1 MVTNA
6 SYKGSQPAVAVVSP
20 GNLPVPNPPTD
31 LSAVAVGATVIDLVW
46 AKPIDSFNNVDPTIS
61 GYKIEISSGGVDGP
75 WSTRVPD
82 TESPTGSHSII
93 IAPETTR
100 HFRVR
105 AINNSGES
113 EPSNVAAVTT
123 GARSAPD
130 APIVFDSQSTP
141 TTIDLV
147 WVPSRET
154 GGSAIIGYRID
165 SSPDVSIHSS
175 DANMS
180 WSNLV
185 NLGATTT
192 TYTEGNLQPL
202 TGRSYRIYAINSIG
216 SSTPSYTSIVTKD
229 PANPTPPNAPQG
241 LGAEWDSQKNGI
253 ELNWNTSYNGG
264 AALTGHEIEVS
275 SDAGLVWSPLENVGP
290 GQSTY
295 LHVGLPAN
303 TTRHYRVRAVN
314 VRGPSPPSNIA
325 SATTGA
331 TTTVTSP
338 DAPTDLTA
346 SVSGPNA
353 IDLSWTEPANTGG
366 SAITGYRIQVSLDGN
381 TGWTNLHTGTSTT
394 YTHSE
399 LIAGTTRYYRVYA
412 SNQFGESGPSNTA
425 NATTSA
431 SVTAPDAP
439 TDLTASASGAN
450 TIDLSWTEPANT
462 GGSAITGYRIQ
473 VSLDGNTGWT
483 NLHTGTSTTYTHSEL
498 IAGTTRYYRVY
509 ASNQF
514 GESDPSNTAN
524 ATTSTSVT
532 APDAPTGLMATASG
546 PNVIDLS
553 WTEPA
558 NTGGA
563 AITEYRLE
571 ASPEENTGWI
581 NLYSGQSTTYTDERL
596 EPGTTRYYRVYASNA
611 LGLESRASNVVNATT
626 TTLIPPPDAPIGLTA
641 SASGPSTIDLS
652 WTEPASTGGEAITG
666 YRIQV
671 SPEENMG
678 WKDLHKDTLTTTY
691 THNRIEAETTRYY
704 RVYAS
709 NSFGES
715 GASNI
720 ANATTSEATVP
731 AAPTNLI
738 ADPFGKTDI
747 NLSWNEPL
755 ENGGSPITGYRI
767 EVSRDGKTG
776 SWTDLETKSV
786 EMTTYTHRGL
796 RPATTRHYRIYALNA
811 IGESESS
818 GVVSATTGGTGLQFT
833 GEVTE
838 SHVYTTNTVIPWYVL
853 PEAYGG
859 TPPYTYMLAPALPEG
874 LAFDASMRTISGTP
888 TEVISETNYIYQAK
902 DEGGTTTDLSFTIE
916 VVEAVAFK
924 IMITDQSFAR
934 GQLLDPLILPDASGG
949 VAPIL
954 YELMPGLPRGLSFDV
969 ETRALSGSPLVVTQ
983 APMPFKYRATDVN
996 GSSDSLSFTIEIF
1009 SPVSVENALLPES
1022 FTVHG
1027 NYPNPFNPSTRIEF
1041 DLSEN
1046 ARVML
1051 RVMDVLGREL
1061 MVLPVKEF
1069 EAGYKR
1075 SITLNTTNLASGT
1088 YLYQVIAKGSGSL
1101 QMKIGYMTLLK

>member
-450 TIDLSWTEPANT
+450 T
-462 GGSAITGYRIQ
+462 
-473 VSLDGNTGWT
+473 
-483 NLHTGTSTTYTHSEL
+483 
-498 IAGTTRYYRVY
+498 
-509 ASNQF
+509 
-514 GESDPSNTAN
+514 
-524 ATTSTSVT
+524 
-532 APDAPTGLMATASG
+532 
-546 PNVIDLS
+546 IDLS